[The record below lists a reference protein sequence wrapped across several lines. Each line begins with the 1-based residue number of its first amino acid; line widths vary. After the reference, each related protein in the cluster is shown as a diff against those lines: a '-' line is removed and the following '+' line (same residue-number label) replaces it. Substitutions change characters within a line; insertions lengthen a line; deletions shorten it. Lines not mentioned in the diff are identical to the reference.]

1 MGQKVK
7 TMYWTGHSM
16 ITHSNLQNKFPN
28 DRTKKQGKH
37 EDGKKKEKRSNLSC
51 MQEKRLQISLNL
63 FESFF
68 QNKR

>member
-7 TMYWTGHSM
+7 TMYWTGHCM
-16 ITHSNLQNKFPN
+16 IIHSNLQNKFPN
-28 DRTKKQGKH
+28 DRTKKQGKQ
-37 EDGKKKEKRSNLSC
+37 EDIMKEKKKQFKLHAGKKITS
-51 MQEKRLQISLNL
+51 SLNL